1 MVEIR
6 LGYDR
11 GACSKCGDTSRVL
24 GVPCGTCGAPPGA
37 AEVNVQVQRRRRFSG
52 RVRAVLMEGPP
63 PEEVYAISYGVLGA
77 MFRRVGD
84 DLTDLLATLSRAS
97 HATTAFADAEEVAA
111 AARRVSATSVAL
123 EHLGRERPA
132 RSTVDHL
139 RRLSA
144 QNRAILMAYLDALDA
159 RTPLEAQGLA
169 VAAQTR
175 IDESSARL
183 DDLNRIRDAA
193 AVLEEDSEPQTA
205 LERLFGALA
214 VLYPGRRITQLEALG
229 RVRFEELTGLPGAS
243 GTGVGTLG
251 MDLVAKAH
259 LDPSRFVD
267 VLAHLAKLLAAD
279 PPPAQAVF
287 ADHQV
292 RLGIRRALDLSLEAY
307 AQIALLFPRVGS
319 DDAALRQVLK
329 LYKNMFEDVMA
340 PLAAAL
346 LAATGAAAKPYGRL
360 IQEDAAELA
369 RRVDAASALDS
380 VLEGVV
386 SGYRNAE
393 SHGAHS
399 YSLEGSEVVFS
410 LRTFAERVPVE
421 VLLNDCFAL
430 IESVMAIQ
438 LAMSN
443 QLALLGY
450 VDHQPDDLGMFQP
463 SPRQLAELLL
473 KDQGIAVIALEDEGD
488 QWTVT
493 VRDQPPPVTAIAG
506 GLETVAPPPVHRF
519 LIRNEVQGRVTVIE
533 IDRGALREALDCDGD
548 AAWATVVALAG
559 TTRDGERALTGR
571 SLRRAVAAIGVAALG
586 RRNIDRI
593 PRLRRLRALALAQG
607 DQEAADLAVAAMRA
621 IRLGGEA
628 ETARRPEW
636 QAWIGDGDLTML

>member
-1 MVEIR
+1 
-6 LGYDR
+6 
-11 GACSKCGDTSRVL
+11 
-24 GVPCGTCGAPPGA
+24 
-37 AEVNVQVQRRRRFSG
+37 
-52 RVRAVLMEGPP
+52 MEDPP
-63 PEEVYAISYGVLGA
+63 PEGAHATSYGVLAA

-84 DLTDLLATLSRAS
+84 DLTDLLAALSRAS

-111 AARRVSATSVAL
+111 VARRVSATALAL

-144 QNRAILMAYLDALDA
+144 QNRAILVAYLEALDA
-159 RTPLEAQGLA
+159 GTPLEAQGLA
-169 VAAQTR
+169 VAAQAR

-183 DDLNRIRDAA
+183 DDLNRFRDAA
-193 AVLEEDSEPQTA
+193 AVLEEDSEPRTA

-214 VLYPGRRITQLEALG
+214 MLYPGARITQLEALG
-229 RVRFEELTGLPGAS
+229 RARFEELTGVPGAS
-243 GTGVGTLG
+243 GTGVGALG
-251 MDLVAKAH
+251 MDLVASAH

-267 VLAHLAKLLAAD
+267 VLAHIAKLLAAD
-279 PPPAQAVF
+279 PPGARAVF
-287 ADHQV
+287 ADPQV
-292 RLGIRRALDLSLEAY
+292 RLGTRRALDVSLEAY

-329 LYKNMFEDVMA
+329 LYKSMFEDVMA
-340 PLAAAL
+340 PLAATL
-346 LAATGAAAKPYGRL
+346 LAATGAATKPYGRL

-369 RRVDAASALDS
+369 RRVNAASALES

-386 SGYRNAE
+386 PGYRNAE

-399 YSLEGSEVVFS
+399 YSFEGSEVAFS
-410 LRTFAERVPVE
+410 LRTFAKRVPVE

-438 LAMSN
+438 LAISN
-443 QLALLGY
+443 QLALLGH
-450 VDHQPDDLGMFQP
+450 VDHQPDNLGMFQP

-473 KDQGIAVIALEDEGD
+473 KDQGVAVLAFEDEGD
-488 QWTVT
+488 QWSVA
-493 VRDQPPPVTAIAG
+493 VRDQPSPLTAVAG
-506 GLETVAPPPVHRF
+506 GLETVAPPTVHRL
-519 LIRNEVQGRVTVIE
+519 LIRNEVQGRVTAIE
-533 IDRGALREALDCDGD
+533 IERGALREALDCDGE
-548 AAWATVVALAG
+548 AAWATVVALMG
-559 TTRDGERALTGR
+559 TTRDGEPALTGR
-571 SLRRAVAAIGVAALG
+571 SLRRAVAAMGVEALV
-586 RRNIDRI
+586 RRNLDRI

-607 DQEAADLAVAAMRA
+607 DEEAADLAVAAMRA
-621 IRLGGEA
+621 IRLGGES